1 MISPI
6 DRLQPLAALTEAPK
20 TVETVQTAEQVP
32 FGAVF
37 RSAVDNVR
45 QTDAEKVQTDYLL
58 ATGQLDNPAQSTI
71 AGTKYQMA
79 VELLVQ
85 LRNRALDAYSELTR
99 INM

>member
-1 MISPI
+1 M
-6 DRLQPLAALTEAPK
+6 
-20 TVETVQTAEQVP
+20 
-32 FGAVF
+32 
-37 RSAVDNVR
+37 
-45 QTDAEKVQTDYLL
+45 QTDYLL

-79 VELLVQ
+79 VKLLVQ

>member
-6 DRLQPLAALTEAPK
+6 DRLQPLAALTEDQK

-58 ATGQLDNPAQSTI
+58 ATI

>member
-1 MISPI
+1 MITPI
-6 DRLQPLAALTEAPK
+6 DRLQPLAALNEEQKTAPA
-20 TVETVQTAEQVP
+20 ENAAQTP
-32 FGAVF
+32 FGAIF
-37 RSAVDNVR
+37 RAAVDNVV

-58 ATGQLDNPAQSTI
+58 ATGQLDNPALSTI
-71 AGTKYQMA
+71 AGTKYNMA

>member
-6 DRLQPLAALTEAPK
+6 DRLQPLAALTEDQK

-37 RSAVDNVR
+37 RSAVDN
-45 QTDAEKVQTDYLL
+45 VQTDYLL